1 MSWVIASAGARGIG
15 TCRGID
21 RTIQRRNS
29 TMDFGLKNKVALVAA
44 ASQGLGKA
52 CAIALAQEG
61 ARLVICSRSEQ
72 NIRKTAKE
80 IEAMTGAT
88 VFPIVAD
95 VSKKEDIVTLVQ
107 KVISEFGTVHVLVN
121 NAGGPPTGHILKV
134 PDEEWSKGV
143 QLTLMSV
150 IRLIR
155 EVLPH
160 MEKQRWGRIVSI
172 VSIVA
177 KQPIDDLLISSTLRP
192 AILGLTKVL
201 SNQYAKDNITVNT
214 VCPGLILT
222 KRQEEL
228 SASRASDK
236 KMSLEEYLADNART
250 IPAGRLG
257 RPDEIGNVVAF
268 LASEQASY
276 INGVNLL
283 VDGGSARGI
292 H

>member
-1 MSWVIASAGARGIG
+1 
-15 TCRGID
+15 
-21 RTIQRRNS
+21 
-29 TMDFGLKNKVALVAA
+29 
-44 ASQGLGKA
+44 
-52 CAIALAQEG
+52 
-61 ARLVICSRSEQ
+61 
-72 NIRKTAKE
+72 
-80 IEAMTGAT
+80 
-88 VFPIVAD
+88 
-95 VSKKEDIVTLVQ
+95 
-107 KVISEFGTVHVLVN
+107 VN

>member
-1 MSWVIASAGARGIG
+1 
-15 TCRGID
+15 
-21 RTIQRRNS
+21 
-29 TMDFGLKNKVALVAA
+29 MDFGLKNKVALVAA

-52 CAIALAQEG
+52 SAFALAQEG

-72 NIRKTAKE
+72 NIHKTADELRSK
-80 IEAMTGAT
+80 TGAR
-88 VFPIVAD
+88 VVPVVAD
-95 VSKKEDIVTLVQ
+95 VSKKEDIATFV
-107 KVISEFGTVHVLVN
+107 KAAISEFGTVHVLVN

-134 PDEEWSKGV
+134 PEEEWARGV

-150 IRLIR
+150 VRLIR

-177 KQPIDDLLISSTLRP
+177 KQPINDLLISSTLRP
-192 AILGLTKVL
+192 GLLGLTKVL
-201 SNQYAKDNITVNT
+201 SNQYAKEGITVNSIL
-214 VCPGLILT
+214 PGLILT

-228 SASRASDK
+228 SASRAAES
-236 KMSLEEYLADNART
+236 KMSLEEYLAENARA

-257 RPDEIGNVVAF
+257 RPEEIGNVVAF